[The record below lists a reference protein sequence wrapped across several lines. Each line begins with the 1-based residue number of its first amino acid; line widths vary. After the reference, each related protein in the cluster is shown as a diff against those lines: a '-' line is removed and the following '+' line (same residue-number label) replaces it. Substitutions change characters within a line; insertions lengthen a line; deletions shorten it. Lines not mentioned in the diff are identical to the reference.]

1 MLKKIILILLLIL
14 NNNCS
19 YKPVLATKNYD
30 FQIININ
37 YQGEDYVNK
46 EIKKKLILAGP
57 ILDKNNK
64 PIGTVLILD
73 FDKTTDLK
81 KFLNG
86 DPYSKVHLFDE
97 VKITK
102 FKKVI

>member
-1 MLKKIILILLLIL
+1 MPFLITCKDKKNSLYLRLSTREEHIKYLKK
-14 NNNCS
+14 
-19 YKPVLATKNYD
+19 
-30 FQIININ
+30 
-37 YQGEDYVNK
+37 
-46 EIKKKLILAGP
+46 IKKKLILAGP

>member
-1 MLKKIILILLLIL
+1 MAFLITCKDKKNSLELRLSTREEHIKYLKK
-14 NNNCS
+14 
-19 YKPVLATKNYD
+19 V
-30 FQIININ
+30 
-37 YQGEDYVNK
+37 
-46 EIKKKLILAGP
+46 KKKLILAGP
-57 ILDKNNK
+57 ILDKNDK

-73 FDKTTDLK
+73 FDKITELK

>member
-1 MLKKIILILLLIL
+1 MAFLITCKDKKNSLDLRLSTREEHIKYLKK
-14 NNNCS
+14 
-19 YKPVLATKNYD
+19 V
-30 FQIININ
+30 
-37 YQGEDYVNK
+37 
-46 EIKKKLILAGP
+46 KKKLILAGP
-57 ILDKNNK
+57 ILDKNDK

-73 FDKTTDLK
+73 FDKITDLK

-97 VKITK
+97 VKITR

>member
-1 MLKKIILILLLIL
+1 MAFLITCKDKKNSLDLRLSTREEHIKYLKK
-14 NNNCS
+14 
-19 YKPVLATKNYD
+19 
-30 FQIININ
+30 
-37 YQGEDYVNK
+37 
-46 EIKKKLILAGP
+46 IKKKLILAGP
-57 ILDKNNK
+57 ILDKNDK

-73 FDKTTDLK
+73 FDKITDLK

-97 VKITK
+97 VKITR

>member
-1 MLKKIILILLLIL
+1 MAFLITCKDKKNSLELRLSTREEHIKYLKK
-14 NNNCS
+14 
-19 YKPVLATKNYD
+19 
-30 FQIININ
+30 
-37 YQGEDYVNK
+37 
-46 EIKKKLILAGP
+46 IKKKLILAGP
-57 ILDKNNK
+57 ILDKNDK

-73 FDKTTDLK
+73 FDKITDLK

-97 VKITK
+97 VKITR

>member
-1 MLKKIILILLLIL
+1 MAFLITCKDKKNSLDLRLSTREEHIKYLKK
-14 NNNCS
+14 
-19 YKPVLATKNYD
+19 
-30 FQIININ
+30 
-37 YQGEDYVNK
+37 
-46 EIKKKLILAGP
+46 IKKKLILAGP
-57 ILDKNNK
+57 ILDKNDK

-73 FDKTTDLK
+73 FDKITELK

-97 VKITK
+97 VKITR